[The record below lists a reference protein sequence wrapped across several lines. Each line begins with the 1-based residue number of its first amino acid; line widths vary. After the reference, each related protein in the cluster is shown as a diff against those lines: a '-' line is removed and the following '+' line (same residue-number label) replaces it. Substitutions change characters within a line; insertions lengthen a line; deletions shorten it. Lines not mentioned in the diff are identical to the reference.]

1 MENDKMYYLVIKR
14 NNKDYLYVDWTQTK
28 SYQGEDMYSLYGI
41 DSYTSHLNRIEL
53 LLDLVN
59 SNLLESKEIFDSFQ
73 IIFKEKNRQRELKEG
88 PIFIEDTNILS
99 ENSFLEF
106 IFKNK
111 NNKALINNIS
121 NLINE
126 ENLDIKTNN
135 FKELLKNINK
145 YKNDNEL
152 IKHLEEFR
160 NIPYHM
166 KRQIIMRTS
175 QKILPKLAN
184 YN

>member
-14 NNKDYLYVDWTQTK
+14 NNRNYLFVDWTQTS
-28 SYQGEDMYSLYGI
+28 SYRGEDMYSLYGI
-41 DSYTSHLNRIEL
+41 DSYTQRLNRVEL

-59 SNLLESKEIFDSFQ
+59 SNLLESKDIFDSFQ

-99 ENSFLEF
+99 EDDF
-106 IFKNK
+106 IKFIYENKNK
-111 NNKALINNIS
+111 KSLINNIS

-126 ENLDIKTNN
+126 DRLDITTYN
-135 FKELLKNINK
+135 FKEALKNIN
-145 YKNDNEL
+145 NLSDQEL
-152 IKHLEEFR
+152 KIALEQFR
-160 NIPYHM
+160 SIPYHM
-166 KRQIIMRTS
+166 KRQIIMKTS
-175 QKILPKLAN
+175 QKIIPKLAN

>member
-1 MENDKMYYLVIKR
+1 MEDDKMYYLVIKR
-14 NNKDYLYVDWTQTK
+14 NNKDYLFVDWTQTI
-28 SYQGEDMYSLYGI
+28 SYKGENMYSLYGI
-41 DSYTSHLNRIEL
+41 DSYTSRLNRIEL

-88 PIFIEDTNILS
+88 PIFIEDTNILN

-111 NNKALINNIS
+111 SNKSLINNIT
-121 NLINE
+121 NLINDE
-126 ENLDIKTNN
+126 HLDIKTNN
-135 FKELLKNINK
+135 FKDTLKNIND
-145 YKNDNEL
+145 YENDTQL
-152 IKHLEEFR
+152 IKSLEEFR
-160 NIPYHM
+160 KIPYHM
-166 KRQIIMRTS
+166 KRQIIMKTS

-184 YN
+184 YS